1 MTRSIP
7 IVVLL
12 VVLASCASAPKLET
26 YTIDVTPSERIHAD
40 VGLEVVAF
48 VVAEKLASSRIL
60 IQESPT
66 KIDTYATARWV
77 SGIGGMVEQK
87 LTAEFGRAGGGEPAM
102 VVSGTVTAFEQVG
115 DSAGAMG
122 RVRLE
127 IEIREA
133 GSNRSEAPLLA
144 KNYAATRVADGNNA
158 DAVVRALSRALEDI
172 AAEIS
177 VDAAKL

>member
-26 YTIDVTPSERIHAD
+26 YTIDMTPSGKTHAD
-40 VGLEVVAF
+40 VELEVVSF
-48 VVAEKLASSRIL
+48 MVAEKLASSRIL

-66 KIDTYATARWV
+66 RIDSYATARWI
-77 SGIGGMVEQK
+77 SGIGAMVQEK
-87 LTAEFGRAGGGEPAM
+87 LAVEFGRVDHAESAM
-102 VVSGTVTAFEQVG
+102 VVSGLVSAFEQVG
-115 DSAGAMG
+115 DSEGT
-122 RVRLE
+122 VRLD
-127 IEIREA
+127 IEIREQ

-144 KNYAATRVADGNNA
+144 KSYSAARQAEGNDA

-172 AAEIS
+172 AAEIA

>member
-1 MTRSIP
+1 MTRNIP

-26 YTIDVTPSERIHAD
+26 YTIDMTPSGAVQSG
-40 VGLEVVAF
+40 VGLEIVAF
-48 VVAEKLASSRIL
+48 VVTEKLASSRIV

-66 KIDTYATARWV
+66 RIDTYATARWV

-87 LTAEFGRAGGGEPAM
+87 LTSEFEQAGGGEPAM
-102 VVSGTVTAFEQVG
+102 VVSGTVTAFEQVDG
-115 DSAGAMG
+115 PGGSLG

-127 IEIREA
+127 VEIREA
-133 GSNRSEAPLLA
+133 GSNRSEEPLLA
-144 KNYAATRVADGNNA
+144 KSYAATRAADGNSA

-172 AAEIS
+172 AAKIAT
-177 VDAAKL
+177 DAAKL